1 MKVPNR
7 IDIVFGIDEA
17 YVEPLMVVA
26 YSVVKNNKTFDE
38 IGFHI
43 LTGGL
48 SDTSRQEIRS
58 FERIFS
64 HISFDFSIIDDST
77 FRNFPLN
84 IKHIAPIAYGRF
96 LIPIIFQDADK
107 MLYLDA
113 DLIVLG
119 DLGELWATD
128 TREYCAA
135 GSHKQYIN
143 DQFPG
148 YKELIGLN
156 EDSTYINSGVMLL
169 NLKRMRRL
177 DMTQRLLSNA
187 QSLRDIVRIQ
197 DQDIINV
204 TLNNEITRFD
214 KKYNYTDSDRREGTL
229 PDEAIVI
236 AHFNTGN
243 KPWLKDFV
251 LDKTNETFARY
262 YQELSREV
270 EASKL

>member
-1 MKVPNR
+1 MKTPNR

-17 YVEPLMVVA
+17 YVEPLILVA
-26 YSVVKNNKTFDE
+26 YSVAKNNKMFDE

-48 SDTSRQEIRS
+48 SDASRQKIRS
-58 FERIFS
+58 LERTFPHVHFGFS
-64 HISFDFSIIDDST
+64 VIDDNA

-84 IKHIAPIAYGRF
+84 IKHISPIAYGRF
-96 LIPIIFQDADK
+96 LIPTIFQDMDT

-128 TREYCAA
+128 IREHCAA

-148 YKELIGLN
+148 YKESIGLD

-169 NLKRMRRL
+169 NLRRMREL
-177 DMTQRLLSNA
+177 NMTQRLLSNA
-187 QSLRDIVRIQ
+187 QSLKDIVRIQ

-204 TLNNEITRFD
+204 TLANEIARFD
-214 KKYNYTDSDRREGTL
+214 KKYNYTDSDRREGAL

-236 AHFNTGN
+236 AHFNTDN
-243 KPWLKDFV
+243 KPWLKDFTP
-251 LDKTNETFARY
+251 DATNKTFARY
-262 YQELSREV
+262 YQELRREV
-270 EASKL
+270 ETSKV